1 MFGKETSWPAKQFPE
16 KISSFIIAQQ
26 KSKKKA
32 KMNYHSEPT
41 ASKYVTSVGKGDATY
56 SPPFDVDKE

>member
-1 MFGKETSWPAKQFPE
+1 
-16 KISSFIIAQQ
+16 
-26 KSKKKA
+26 
-32 KMNYHSEPT
+32 MNSHSEPT